1 MDIQATISLLQSE
14 IKRNAGYITWL
25 INEKNS
31 LLRLAK
37 QNQEDKF
44 AWRNY
49 HYTKDCLTKA
59 VHEQVVKKAL
69 YKMMCDVQKQPPNGN
84 ISVAQ
89 IREMQ

>member
-14 IKRNAGYITWL
+14 LKRNAGYITWL
-25 INEKNS
+25 INEKNEW
-31 LLRLAK
+31 LHLAK

-49 HYTKDCLTKA
+49 HCTKDYLSKA

-69 YKMMCDVQKQPPNGN
+69 YKMMCDVQKQTPNGN
-84 ISVAQ
+84 ISMAQ
-89 IREMQ
+89 IREM